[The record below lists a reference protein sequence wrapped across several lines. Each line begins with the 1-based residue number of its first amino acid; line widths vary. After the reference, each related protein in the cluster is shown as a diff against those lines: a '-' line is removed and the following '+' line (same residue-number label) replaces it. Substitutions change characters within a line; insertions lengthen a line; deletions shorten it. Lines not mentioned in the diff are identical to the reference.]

1 MFWERFKSL
10 CDAEG
15 IKPNALGKKIGIG
28 SATITQWKQG
38 SDPSTEKLQQIA
50 TYFNVSSDYLL
61 GTTDNTQSAKSDIE
75 PEMAEAIKLFT
86 NLPPDKRALALKI
99 IKVFAEE

>member
-38 SDPSTEKLQQIA
+38 SDPSAEKIQQIA
-50 TYFNVSSDYLL
+50 AYFNVSSDYLL
-61 GTTDNTQSAKSDIE
+61 GNTDNPQRAKTDFAPETLEFLKRFEQLSDDKKK
-75 PEMAEAIKLFT
+75 ALLDFLNAFT
-86 NLPPDKRALALKI
+86 K
-99 IKVFAEE
+99 